1 MRWSLYSGQG
11 SLSWDKPSTG
21 LGGKPTGF
29 AFYEGAIER
38 LLSIPRQPRAA
49 PDKSRRAS
57 DDALPA
63 APLFFRPRQ
72 VTLTPGS
79 PCTSRTVVAAL
90 WGAPDITVSG
100 RDPGEGKDRHRT
112 PLGSGGSPGLCGN
125 PPGPRSPRKFAYR
138 DGPELLAAHP
148 GLQLQHCTHQGLAHR
163 TRLRRWWREWVNDD
177 WVTNK
182 WPRPR
187 TRVRKRNPGGQS
199 SPFGYSCFPQKSC
212 SSNLKKIWR
221 DLRGESK

>member
-21 LGGKPTGF
+21 LGGKPTGI

-90 WGAPDITVSG
+90 WGAPGHHGERAGPRG
-100 RDPGEGKDRHRT
+100 RERQTPHASRQWRQPWFMWKPARASFSPSICVPGRPRA
-112 PLGSGGSPGLCGN
+112 PGSP
-125 PPGPRSPRKFAYR
+125 SP
-138 DGPELLAAHP
+138 LAASALHSLGP
-148 GLQLQHCTHQGLAHR
+148 GTQNTPKKMMAWMSE
-163 TRLRRWWREWVNDD
+163 WWL
-177 WVTNK
+177 
-182 WPRPR
+182 
-187 TRVRKRNPGGQS
+187 
-199 SPFGYSCFPQKSC
+199 
-212 SSNLKKIWR
+212 SN
-221 DLRGESK
+221 G